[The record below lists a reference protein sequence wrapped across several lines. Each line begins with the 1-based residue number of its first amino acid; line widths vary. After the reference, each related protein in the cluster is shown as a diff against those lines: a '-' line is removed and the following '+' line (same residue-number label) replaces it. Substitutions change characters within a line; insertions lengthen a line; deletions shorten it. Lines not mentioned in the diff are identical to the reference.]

1 MGKTRDKGSITMK
14 IWQLD
19 QLWAKAATLAL
30 ISLWLMLLPDWGI
43 ELRAQTLPTSPT
55 LSPTQ
60 LNFGSVPVGTTS
72 PPQTVT
78 LTNPDPQFP
87 IAVNSITATSS
98 FSSTSCPQ
106 FLLPLSSCTISLTF
120 SPGTLGTQTGT
131 LSAVVDTCLSAP
143 CIQTLTAALT
153 GVGISSINA
162 VNDTASTAAGTPV
175 SINVLANDTGT
186 GLSLNQVSRPS
197 NGTAV
202 ISGNTV
208 IYTPAASF
216 AGSDSFSYTV
226 TDSFGQSAS
235 ATVTVTVNPPGL
247 NAVNDTASTA
257 AGTPVSINVLAN
269 DTGTG
274 LSLNQVSRPSNG
286 TAVISGNTVIYT
298 PAASFAGSDSFSS
311 RFSTASARAPAPR

>member
-1 MGKTRDKGSITMK
+1 MRPIGKTRDKGSITMK

-19 QLWAKAATLAL
+19 QLLAKAATLAL

-143 CIQTLTAALT
+143 CIQTLTA
-153 GVGISSINA
+153 V
-162 VNDTASTAAGTPV
+162 
-175 SINVLANDTGT
+175 
-186 GLSLNQVSRPS
+186 
-197 NGTAV
+197 
-202 ISGNTV
+202 
-208 IYTPAASF
+208 
-216 AGSDSFSYTV
+216 SYTHLDV
-226 TDSFGQSAS
+226 YKRQPRQSVAI
-235 ATVTVTVNPPGL
+235 
-247 NAVNDTASTA
+247 DC
-257 AGTPVSINVLAN
+257 AG
-269 DTGTG
+269 
-274 LSLNQVSRPSNG
+274 
-286 TAVISGNTVIYT
+286 
-298 PAASFAGSDSFSS
+298 
-311 RFSTASARAPAPR
+311 